1 MNWLTNFVRPKLQA
15 MVGKKEVP
23 DNLWE
28 TCPNC
33 NQMLLRRT
41 LQKNLHICTSCGHHL
56 RITAKER
63 IELFFGNNYE
73 IIKTPEIKAD
83 PLKFKDKQK
92 YSDRLKSSQ
101 KKHNR
106 HDSII
111 VATGLIEN
119 RKIVIAVFDF
129 NFMGGSMGMAA
140 GESILEAVSFS
151 KKNKCPLVIISS
163 SGGARMQEGI
173 LALMQMPRTI
183 IGINSLAKKKIPF
196 ISILTDPTTGGVS
209 ASFAMLGD
217 VVIAEKGAVIGFAGS
232 RVIEET
238 IKEKLPQNF
247 QKSEYLLD
255 KGMID
260 LVVHRKDLKKI
271 LSRVVDLFSCNLK

>member
-83 PLKFKDKQK
+83 PLKFKDKKK

-101 KKHNR
+101 KK
-106 HDSII
+106 
-111 VATGLIEN
+111 
-119 RKIVIAVFDF
+119 
-129 NFMGGSMGMAA
+129 
-140 GESILEAVSFS
+140 S
-151 KKNKCPLVIISS
+151 KNTFKVK
-163 SGGARMQEGI
+163 
-173 LALMQMPRTI
+173 
-183 IGINSLAKKKIPF
+183 
-196 ISILTDPTTGGVS
+196 
-209 ASFAMLGD
+209 
-217 VVIAEKGAVIGFAGS
+217 
-232 RVIEET
+232 
-238 IKEKLPQNF
+238 
-247 QKSEYLLD
+247 
-255 KGMID
+255 
-260 LVVHRKDLKKI
+260 
-271 LSRVVDLFSCNLK
+271 